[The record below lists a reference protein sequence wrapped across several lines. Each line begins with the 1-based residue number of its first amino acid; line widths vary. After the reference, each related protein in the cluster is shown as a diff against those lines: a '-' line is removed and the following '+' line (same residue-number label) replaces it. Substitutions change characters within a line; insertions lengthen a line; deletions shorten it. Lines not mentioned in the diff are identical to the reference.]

1 MTGPLDIP
9 TCADCEMIGLTMPDL
24 LVRMETELGVETT
37 AAFLAEWGGRT
48 YGIRRT
54 AARGSGAA
62 FDEVNAWLL
71 EELGHGRV
79 QIPFG
84 PFAWKARL
92 AWTIYNALAEG
103 MSHDR
108 IARAYGVAMR
118 NVTNHRRR
126 FEARGLL
133 RNSPAQG
140 SPIPRGHS
148 TQGH

>member
-1 MTGPLDIP
+1 MTGTLLIP
-9 TCADCEMIGLTMPDL
+9 TCADCEMIGLDMPEL
-24 LVRMETELGVETT
+24 LVRMEAELGAETT

-54 AARGSGAA
+54 AARGAGEA
-62 FDEVNAWLL
+62 FNEVNAWLL
-71 EELGHGRV
+71 EEIGHGRV
-79 QIPFG
+79 QIPLG
-84 PFAWKARL
+84 PFGWQARL
-92 AWTIYNALAEG
+92 AWTIYSALTDG

-108 IARAYGVAMR
+108 IARAYGVGVR

-140 SPIPRGHS
+140 SPIPRGQS
-148 TQGH
+148 TQGF